1 MKMATKALLNPKHLY
16 EEAIR
21 QNIAKKDWSRLADVM
36 TEAEKAGVGK
46 ELRKR
51 GWYHV
56 GLYEAERGNHPAAI
70 AALNFAR
77 ILDAKP
83 GATLEKIVEEI
94 EAFCQDFGGKF
105 SRQDLYMLAKG
116 LDRIVSFH
124 SFHVK
129 VPRAV
134 QEKGQRLA
142 VWIEDQQRTAPD
154 KEEPPATHH
163 VQQIYAALYPPLTI
177 EEVRAEFARVVEPL
191 IRERLDRKT
200 KPASGGGGK
209 GPKDPDEEE
218 PKPPEEKPKKGK
230 K

>member
-94 EAFCQDFGGKF
+94 EAFCQDFNGRF

-134 QEKGQRLA
+134 QEKGKRLG
-142 VWIEDQQRTAPD
+142 VWIEDQQRTALD
-154 KEEPPATHH
+154 KEETPATHH
-163 VQQIYAALYPPLTI
+163 VQRIYAALYPPLTI
-177 EEVRAEFARVVEPL
+177 EEVRAEFARIVEPL

-200 KPASGGGGK
+200 KPASGGVGK

>member
-21 QNIAKKDWSRLADVM
+21 QNIAKEDWTRLSDVM
-36 TEAEKAGVGK
+36 MEAEKAGVGK
-46 ELRKR
+46 TLRR
-51 GWYHV
+51 TGWYHL

-77 ILDAKP
+77 ILDSKP

-94 EAFCQDFGGKF
+94 EAFCQDFNGRF

-116 LDRIVSFH
+116 LDRVVSFH

-134 QEKGQRLA
+134 QEKGKRLG
-142 VWIEDQQRTAPD
+142 VWIEDQQQTAPD
-154 KEEPPATHH
+154 KEETPATHH
-163 VQQIYAALYPPLTI
+163 VERIYAALYPPLTI

-191 IRERLDRKT
+191 IRERLDRKI

-209 GPKDPDEEE
+209 GPKGPDEEE